1 MLCGMVILITNV
13 LVTLFIPE
21 RTPSKQEQIELDQL
35 SIKSTYVDILRV
47 MRIPNVFKLVAI
59 LLTCRIAFSCVD
71 SVTSLKLNEKGFPKE
86 TAGLLVFFYV
96 PFDLMFPFLIAYI
109 NSYLQ
114 WTKMQLWQNG
124 FRLRIVASLMVIS
137 LVATFEVDE
146 NGNVPFAFISKNI
159 LIAILYSFTSSLM
172 FTSQCGFFAKIA
184 DEAIGGTYLTLLN
197 TVSNLG
203 NTWPKYFV
211 LRSIDW
217 FTLKHEIPCI
227 EDKPDGS
234 PCFEI
239 DRDGYYS
246 VAGASLVFGVIWILY
261 VVRTLNTF
269 DHIPKGLWTVSR
281 SKIDID

>member
-1 MLCGMVILITNV
+1 M
-13 LVTLFIPE
+13 TLFIPE
-21 RTPSKQEQIELDQL
+21 RAPTKEEKLELNEL
-35 SIKSTYVDILRV
+35 SIKSTYIDILRV
-47 MRIPNVFKLVAI
+47 MKIPNVFKLVII

-96 PFDLMFPFLIAYI
+96 PFELMFPFLIAYI

-114 WTKMQLWQNG
+114 WTKMKLWQNG
-124 FRLRIVASLMVIS
+124 FRLRIVASLMIIS
-137 LVATFEVDE
+137 LVATFEIDE
-146 NGNVPFAFISKNI
+146 NGNVPFSFITKNI
-159 LIAILYSFTSSLM
+159 IIAITYSFTSSLM

-184 DEAIGGTYLTLLN
+184 DETIGGTYLTLLN

-211 LRSIDW
+211 LRSIDL
-217 FTLKHEIPCI
+217 FTTKHEIPCI
-227 EDKPDGS
+227 KDNDEP
-234 PCFEI
+234 PCFQI
-239 DRDGYYS
+239 DSDGYYHVS
-246 VAGASLVFGVIWILY
+246 AFSLIFGVIWILY
-261 VVRTLNTF
+261 VVKYLDTF